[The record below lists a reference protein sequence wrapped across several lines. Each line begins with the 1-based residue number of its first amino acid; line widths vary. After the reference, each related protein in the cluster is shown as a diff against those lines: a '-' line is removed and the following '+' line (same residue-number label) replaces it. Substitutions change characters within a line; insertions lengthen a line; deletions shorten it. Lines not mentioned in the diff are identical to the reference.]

1 MPYLDS
7 IGQPAG
13 YGNSPYGNLQVE
25 DTFGDVVNPV
35 TEGDLIPMPGMFNP
49 ATQPPPTPLNGG
61 MGPEMLD
68 PAQMRGEQKEVSRV
82 EAMNRMIHSM
92 VFANRNAQGGRG
104 RGGM

>member
-35 TEGDLIPMPGMFNP
+35 TEGDFMPMPGMVEP
-49 ATQPPPTPLNGG
+49 TMQPPPGPLGG
-61 MGPEMLD
+61 GVVPGMVD
-68 PAQMRGEQKEVSRV
+68 PVQEREEKKQVSRV
-82 EAMNRMIHSM
+82 EAMNRMINSM
-92 VFANRNAQGGRG
+92 VFANRNAEGGRG
-104 RGGM
+104 KGGM